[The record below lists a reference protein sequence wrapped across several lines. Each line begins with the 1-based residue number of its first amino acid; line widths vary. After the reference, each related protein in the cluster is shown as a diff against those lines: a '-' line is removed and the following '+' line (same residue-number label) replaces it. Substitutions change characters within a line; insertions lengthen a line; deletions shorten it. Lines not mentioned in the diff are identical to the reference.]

1 MAFAFCGQFFSQR
14 FILGQPL
21 NQIQTKLLSKDIKT
35 WRARLSDIS
44 WYMGIVNETIARKA
58 NNEDQCTGRLWEG
71 RFNSQAHLDSR
82 ALLACM
88 AYVDLNPVRASI
100 ASLPATPK
108 HTCVKQRTDF
118 LVKKLP
124 EKRTIESV
132 IGINQEKIGIDQ
144 EKIGIPFKLVDY
156 LELVDW
162 TGRILRGDKRG
173 RSENVLPPILKR
185 LSLGSEP

>member
-1 MAFAFCGQFFSQR
+1 
-14 FILGQPL
+14 
-21 NQIQTKLLSKDIKT
+21 
-35 WRARLSDIS
+35 
-44 WYMGIVNETIARKA
+44 MGIVNETIARKA

-82 ALLACM
+82 ALLAFM
-88 AYVDLNPVRASI
+88 AYVDLSPVRASI

-132 IGINQEKIGIDQ
+132 IGINQEKIGINQEKIGIDQ

>member
-1 MAFAFCGQFFSQR
+1 
-14 FILGQPL
+14 
-21 NQIQTKLLSKDIKT
+21 
-35 WRARLSDIS
+35 
-44 WYMGIVNETIARKA
+44 
-58 NNEDQCTGRLWEG
+58 
-71 RFNSQAHLDSR
+71 
-82 ALLACM
+82 M

-132 IGINQEKIGIDQ
+132 IGINQEKIGI
-144 EKIGIPFKLVDY
+144 PFKLVDY

-173 RSENVLPPILKR
+173 RSESVLPPILKR